1 MTDWSQYL
9 EAFALGN
16 GAILTNVCV
25 LPLYPGLIAFL
36 AGTAGTKPRRG
47 QGMLGAIVLTGI
59 LTVMIGLGLVLYLL
73 NRSFSSILD
82 WFLPL
87 IYGVVIPLG
96 IAMLLGRNP
105 FSDLSTSTNPIRRS
119 HLFRHTP
126 AVCSLAR

>member
-1 MTDWSQYL
+1 M
-9 EAFALGN
+9 LG
-16 GAILTNVCV
+16 TVV
-25 LPLYPGLIAFL
+25 L
-36 AGTAGTKPRRG
+36 AGIPS
-47 QGMLGAIVLTGI
+47 
-59 LTVMIGLGLVLYLL
+59 VMIGLGLALYLL

-82 WFLPL
+82 RFLPL